1 MRAFGLTVTIAATL
15 MSLGGMARAAD
26 IRVLAVRAPEVAIR
40 SLAADFAKESGHQVT
55 FTIGSPAVG
64 CITRR

>member
-40 SLAADFAKESGHQVT
+40 SLAADLPRKAA
-55 FTIGSPAVG
+55 I
-64 CITRR
+64 R